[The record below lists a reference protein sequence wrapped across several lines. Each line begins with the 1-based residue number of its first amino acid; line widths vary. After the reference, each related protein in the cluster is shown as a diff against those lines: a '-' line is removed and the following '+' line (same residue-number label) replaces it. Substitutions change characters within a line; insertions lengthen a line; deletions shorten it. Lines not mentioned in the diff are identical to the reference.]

1 MINYRVVHH
10 VPGRIRVQV
19 PIIKKLSVAT
29 LKKLAGLPIPEGIKD
44 VRANPVTGSLVITY
58 DPDHF
63 DIEKYL
69 KKMMADSE
77 IVATIGM
84 G

>member
-10 VPGRIRVQV
+10 VQGRIRVQV

-29 LKKLAGLPIPEGIKD
+29 LKKLAEIPIPEGIKD

-58 DPDHF
+58 DPDHV

-69 KKMMADSE
+69 REMMADSE
-77 IVATIGM
+77 IVAIIGM

>member
-19 PIIKKLSVAT
+19 PIIKKLSVST
-29 LKKLAGLPIPEGIKD
+29 LNKLADTPLPEGIKD

-58 DPDHF
+58 NPDHV

-69 KKMMADSE
+69 KIMMADSE
-77 IVATIGM
+77 IVATIGL

>member
-1 MINYRVVHH
+1 MIDYKVVHH

-19 PIIKKLSVAT
+19 PIIKKLSVGT
-29 LKKLAGLPIPEGIKD
+29 LKKLAEMPIPEGIKD

-69 KKMMADSE
+69 KKMMEDSE
-77 IVATIGM
+77 IAATIGM
-84 G
+84 E

>member
-1 MINYRVVHH
+1 MINYTVVHH
-10 VPGRIRVQV
+10 VPGRIRVHV

-29 LKKLAGLPIPEGIKD
+29 LSKLAKIPVPEGIKD

-63 DIEKYL
+63 DIERYL
-69 KKMMADSE
+69 KKMMADNE

>member
-29 LKKLAGLPIPEGIKD
+29 LKKLAGIPLPEGIKD

-58 DPDHF
+58 DPDHV

-69 KKMMADSE
+69 RKMMTDNE
-77 IVATIGM
+77 IVATIGF

>member
-1 MINYRVVHH
+1 MIKYRVVHH

-19 PIIKKLSVAT
+19 PVIKKLSVAT
-29 LKKLAGLPIPEGIKD
+29 LKKLAEIPIPEGIKD

-63 DIEKYL
+63 DIDNYL
-69 KKMMADSE
+69 KKMMTDSE
-77 IVATIGM
+77 IISTIGM

>member
-1 MINYRVVHH
+1 M
-10 VPGRIRVQV
+10 
-19 PIIKKLSVAT
+19 IKKLSVAT
-29 LKKLAGLPIPEGIKD
+29 LKKLAEIPIPEGIRD

-63 DIEKYL
+63 DIERYL
-69 KKMMADSE
+69 KKMMTDSE
-77 IVATIGM
+77 IVAIIGM

>member
-29 LKKLAGLPIPEGIKD
+29 LEKLAGIPLPEGIKD
-44 VRANPVTGSLVITY
+44 IRANPITGSLVITY
-58 DPDHF
+58 DPDHV

-69 KKMMADSE
+69 EKMTTDSE
-77 IVATIGM
+77 ITSTIGM
-84 G
+84 R

>member
-29 LKKLAGLPIPEGIKD
+29 LKKLAEIPIPEGIKD

-58 DPDHF
+58 DPDHV

-69 KKMMADSE
+69 RKMMADDE
-77 IVATIGM
+77 IVATIGV

>member
-29 LKKLAGLPIPEGIKD
+29 LKKLAEIPIPEGIKD

-58 DPDHF
+58 DPDHV

-69 KKMMADSE
+69 RKMMTDNE
-77 IVATIGM
+77 IVATIGL

>member
-1 MINYRVVHH
+1 MIKYRVVHH

-19 PIIKKLSVAT
+19 PLIKELSVET
-29 LKKLAGLPIPEGIKD
+29 LKKLAVIPVPDEIKD
-44 VRANPVTGSLVITY
+44 VRANPITGSLVITY

-63 DIEKYL
+63 DIEEYL
-69 KKMMADSE
+69 KKMMTDSE
-77 IVATIGM
+77 LVATIGM